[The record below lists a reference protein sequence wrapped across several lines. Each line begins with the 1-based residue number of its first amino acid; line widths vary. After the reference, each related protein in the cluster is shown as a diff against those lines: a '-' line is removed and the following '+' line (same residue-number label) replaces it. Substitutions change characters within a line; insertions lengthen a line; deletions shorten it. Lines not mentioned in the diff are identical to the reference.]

1 MKIYQDSSAPN
12 PRRVRIFLAEKQIE
26 IPFEQI
32 DLANKQ
38 QLGEHFLAI
47 NPLGELPVLE
57 LDDQSH
63 ITETMAICRYFELLH
78 PDPALFG
85 KTPREQ
91 AEVEMWN
98 RRMEFHLLLNVAHC
112 FQHSHPF
119 FADSKPQSSDYAEI
133 ARQRAV
139 KDIELINTWLT
150 DRPFIAGDEYTV
162 ADITAL
168 CAIDFARVVNIRIP
182 ESCLHL
188 TDWHQRVTARPS
200 SNA

>member
-1 MKIYQDSSAPN
+1 MRIFQDSSAPN

-32 DLANKQ
+32 DLANQQ
-38 QLGEHFLAI
+38 QLGERFLAI

-57 LDDQSH
+57 LDDGSY

-78 PDPALFG
+78 PDPCLFG
-85 KTPREQ
+85 NSPREQ

-119 FADSKPQSSDYAEI
+119 FAGSKPQSSDYAEI
-133 ARQRAV
+133 SRQRAGEDMV
-139 KDIELINTWLT
+139 LINTWLT
-150 DRPFIAGDEYTV
+150 ERPFIAGDKFTV

-182 ESCLHL
+182 
-188 TDWHQRVTARPS
+188 DS
-200 SNA
+200 S